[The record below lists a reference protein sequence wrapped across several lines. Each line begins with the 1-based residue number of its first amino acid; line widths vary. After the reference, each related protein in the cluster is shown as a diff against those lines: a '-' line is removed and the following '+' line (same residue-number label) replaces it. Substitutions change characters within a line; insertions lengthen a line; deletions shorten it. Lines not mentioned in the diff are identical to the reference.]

1 MAKLNGKI
9 WLLGICGV
17 LITGA
22 STAGTGLLLSVARD
36 VSAIAVAVKENGARL
51 SRIEIRYVKS
61 YDQLDARVRGLEMG
75 P

>member
-1 MAKLNGKI
+1 MTKLNGKI

-36 VSAIAVAVKENGARL
+36 VSVIAVGVKENGARL
-51 SRIEIRYVKS
+51 SRIELRYLMVHN
-61 YDQLDARVRGLEMG
+61 QLDARIRNLEMG